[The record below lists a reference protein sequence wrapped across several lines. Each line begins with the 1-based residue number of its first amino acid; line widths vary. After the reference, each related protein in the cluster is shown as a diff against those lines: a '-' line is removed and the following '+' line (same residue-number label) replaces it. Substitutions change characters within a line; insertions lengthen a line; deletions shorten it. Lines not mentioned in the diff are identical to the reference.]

1 MHVAPVSGRV
11 GKWNERTPGAKRI
24 GHLGKERKASV
35 LLRRR
40 PQFAAAAAAGGGRR
54 RRKLSIGC
62 VM

>member
-1 MHVAPVSGRV
+1 LHVAPVSGRV
-11 GKWNERTPGAKRI
+11 GKWNERTPGAERI
-24 GHLGKERKASV
+24 EHLGKERKASV

-40 PQFAAAAAAGGGRR
+40 PQFAAGGGR